1 MLMISGDRVRKKLIV
16 TSTERSSNVRN
27 TLFNGIAEVVEDG
40 ENRKIIYRE
49 SDGTTEVTFTAHS
62 DFAHLRRSGEML
74 TQLHFDQNTTQTVGS
89 VTNEL
94 GYLELII
101 QTQTYICTRNVIAV
115 EYAVLNENEVI
126 ESYRLIWKIKDIS
139 A

>member
-16 TSTERSSNVRN
+16 TSTERSSGARN
-27 TLFNGIAEVVEDG
+27 TLFNGIAEIVEDG
-40 ENRKIIYRE
+40 ENRKITYRE
-49 SDGTTEVTFTAHS
+49 SDGTTEVEFNAHT
-62 DFAHLRRSGEML
+62 DTAHLRRNGEML

-89 VTNEL
+89 VTSEL
-94 GYLELII
+94 GCLELTI
-101 QTQTYICTRNVIAV
+101 QTQTYICTRDVIAL

-126 ESYRLIWKIKDIS
+126 ESYRLIWKIKDLT

>member
-16 TSTERSSNVRN
+16 TSTERSSGARN

-49 SDGTTEVTFTAHS
+49 SDGTTEVEFTAHAGS
-62 DFAHLRRSGEML
+62 AHLRRNGEML

-89 VTNEL
+89 VTSEL
-94 GYLELII
+94 GCLELNI
-101 QTQTYICTRNVIAV
+101 QTQTYICTRDVIAV

-126 ESYRLIWKIKDIS
+126 ESYRLIWKIKDLS

>member
-49 SDGTTEVTFTAHS
+49 SDGTTEVTFTAHA

-101 QTQTYICTRNVIAV
+101 QTQTYICTRDVIAV